1 MNNPELTTEVA
12 HIFRVSGYSVDVS
25 VSINNAEIDIRAE
38 ETQGLIRKVLLVECA
53 DHNRRVGVQKMRTD
67 LNKLEAAREFL
78 KESAVLMHVS
88 RTGYTADAS
97 GFAHNKGI
105 SCFTLDSLTHQ
116 LVNFDAY
123 IRAVEADPAR
133 DIILAEYQPTKMHFD
148 NQSPRR
154 ATPAMDFLLE
164 WLAGSSRWLTV
175 LGDYGVGKSW
185 MLKHLLYLAIEQ
197 YKNNPSTF
205 PLPFFVP
212 LQSFTKA
219 FDYENLILRAFQ
231 LNGLSGVPYAAFEHL
246 ASALLKSGH

>member
-1 MNNPELTTEVA
+1 MDNTELTTEVA

-53 DHNRRVGVQKMRTD
+53 DHDRPVGVPKMRTD

-78 KESAVLMHVS
+78 KENAVLMHVS
-88 RTGYTADAS
+88 RAGYTQNAS
-97 GFAHNKGI
+97 GYAHNKGI
-105 SCFTLDSLTHQ
+105 SCFSLDSLTHQ

-123 IRAVEADPAR
+123 IRAVEADHAR

-148 NQSPRR
+148 SQSPRK

-185 MLKHLLYLAIEQ
+185 MLKRLLYLAIEQ
-197 YKNNPSTF
+197 YKTNPLTS

-212 LQSFTKA
+212 TAELHKGVR
-219 FDYENLILRAFQ
+219 LREPDPQ
-231 LNGLSGVPYAAFEHL
+231 GLPAQRPFWSPLRCFRTPR
-246 ASALLKSGH
+246 